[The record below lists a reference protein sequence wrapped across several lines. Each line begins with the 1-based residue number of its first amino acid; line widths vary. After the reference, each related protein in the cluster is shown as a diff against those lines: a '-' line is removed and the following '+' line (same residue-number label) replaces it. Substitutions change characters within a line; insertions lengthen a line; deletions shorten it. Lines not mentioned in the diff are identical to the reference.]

1 MNKGY
6 LITLEGIEGCGKT
19 TQAKMLYDYF
29 ANKNLDTIL
38 TYEPG
43 ATKIGKIIR
52 KILLS
57 IENRNINSY
66 TELYLYLADRAQ
78 HLSEVIYPNYKKG
91 KIIICDRYCYSSIV
105 YQGIVRGI
113 GVDIVN
119 QLHSQIPFF
128 IVPDV
133 TFVIDITVD
142 ESMKR
147 IKRRISSNKESE
159 LIRFET
165 EEKLFHEKIRKG
177 YLDLYDENPLNVILI
192 DGMKDINQ
200 IHLEIV
206 NYLRLKGI
214 IKS

>member
-29 ANKNLDTIL
+29 ANKNLGTIL

-147 IKRRISSNKESE
+147 INRRISSNKESE